1 MTNIII
7 RKNADGEYRG
17 FKLEGHA
24 GSGEYGKDI
33 VCAAISMLSINTVNS
48 LEKFTDDVFSCDAD
62 PVKGYIEVNS
72 ENGFSEE
79 GDLLLKSFELG
90 ITGVYKQYG
99 NEFLNIKFEEV

>member
-1 MTNIII
+1 MTNVVI
-7 RKNADGEYRG
+7 RKNKDGEYLV

-33 VCAAISMLSINTVNS
+33 VCAAISILSINTVNS
-48 LEKFTDDVFSCDAD
+48 LEKFTDDDFKCDAD
-62 PVKGYIEVNS
+62 SEKGYIEVS
-72 ENGFSEE
+72 TEKGFSED
-79 GDLLLKSFELG
+79 GDLLMRSFELG

>member
-7 RKNADGEYRG
+7 RKNKDGEILG

-48 LEKFTDDVFSCDAD
+48 LEKFTDDNFTCDAD
-62 PVKGYIEVNS
+62 PVKGLIDVKSSEGFS
-72 ENGFSEE
+72 ENGE
-79 GDLLLKSFELG
+79 LLLKSFELG
-90 ITGVYKQYG
+90 IMGVYKQYG

>member
-1 MTNIII
+1 MTNVVI
-7 RKNADGEYRG
+7 RKNTDGDYMG

-48 LEKFTDDVFSCDAD
+48 IEKFTDDVFTCNAD
-62 PVKGYIEVNS
+62 PERGHLELLA
-72 ENGFSEE
+72 ENGFSKDGE
-79 GDLLLKSFELG
+79 LLMKSFELG
-90 ITGVYKQYG
+90 ITGVFKQYG

>member
-7 RKNADGEYRG
+7 RKNSDGEYMG
-17 FKLEGHA
+17 FRLEGHA

-33 VCAAISMLSINTVNS
+33 VCAAISMLTINTVNS
-48 LEKFTDDVFSCDAD
+48 LEKFTDDIFACDAD
-62 PVKGYIEVNS
+62 PERGYIEVTS
-72 ENGFSEE
+72 ENGFSDA

>member
-7 RKNADGEYRG
+7 RKNTDGEFRG

-33 VCAAISMLSINTVNS
+33 VCAAISMLTINTVNS
-48 LEKFTDDVFSCDAD
+48 LEKFTDDVFTCDAN
-62 PVKGYIEVNS
+62 PERGYIEVVS

-79 GDLLLKSFELG
+79 GELLLKSFELG
-90 ITGVYKQYG
+90 ITAVYKQYG